1 MFSRRVPGSFE
12 TNALSRALRDARA
25 AGRTIHDLTLS
36 NPTKAGFTY
45 PAALLAPLGA
55 PAALTYDPSALG
67 LPAARE
73 AVARDYARRGLHVPA
88 DRIVLT
94 SSTSEAYSLLFKVLC
109 AASGD
114 AVLTP
119 VPSYPLFEHLT
130 RLDGV
135 VPVPYAL
142 EYHGRWVVDARSVH
156 AAWSDAT
163 RAVLA
168 VSPNNPT
175 GSMLA
180 AEDWSVLESLCADRR
195 AALIVDEVF
204 ADYPLPGAVE
214 HAAATP
220 QAAATSLT
228 FRLGGLSKSAGLPQV
243 KVGWIAVDGPADQVV
258 GALERLEFVCDAY
271 LSVSTPA
278 QMALAAL
285 IEAGAGVR
293 EQIKTRIQRNYRV
306 LAQAAAAYPSVDV
319 LRADAGWS
327 AVVRVPS
334 PRSEEEIVLD
344 LLERDRVLVHPGFFF
359 DFPHEAFLVLSLLP
373 PEREFANALSRLLER
388 VA

>member
-1 MFSRRVPGSFE
+1 MFSRRVPASLE

-25 AGRTIHDLTLS
+25 AGATIQDLTLS

-45 PAALLAPLGA
+45 SPSLLAPLAA
-55 PAALTYDPSALG
+55 PASLTYEPSSLG
-67 LPAARE
+67 LAAARE
-73 AVARDYARRGLHVPA
+73 AVARDYARRGLQVPA

-94 SSTSEAYSLLFKVLC
+94 ASTSEAYSLLFKVLC

-119 VPSYPLFEHLT
+119 APSYPLFEHLT

-135 VPVPYAL
+135 TPVPYAL
-142 EYHGRWVVDARSVH
+142 EYHGRWVLDTRSVD

-175 GSMLA
+175 GSVLG
-180 AEDWSVLESLCADRR
+180 AEDWRVLESLCAGRG

-204 ADYPLPGAVE
+204 ADYPLHEGAGSAGAPRQG
-214 HAAATP
+214 AAAG
-220 QAAATSLT
+220 LT

-243 KVGWIAVDGPADQVV
+243 KVGWIAVDGPAEQVA

-278 QMALAAL
+278 QMALPAL

-293 EQIKTRIQRNYRV
+293 EQIKSRIRRNYRILEEAV
-306 LAQAAAAYPSVDV
+306 AAHPTID
-319 LRADAGWS
+319 LLQADAGWS

-334 PRSEEEIVLD
+334 HRSEEEIVLE
-344 LLERDRVLVHPGFFF
+344 LLERDRILVHPGFFF

-373 PEREFANALSRLLER
+373 REPEFDDALSRLLER

>member
-1 MFSRRVPGSFE
+1 MFSRRVPVSFE
-12 TNALSRALRDARA
+12 TNAISRALRDARA
-25 AGRTIHDLTLS
+25 AGGPIRDLTLS

-45 PAALLAPLGA
+45 SPALLTPLA
-55 PAALTYDPSALG
+55 AAAALTYDASPLG

-73 AVARDYARRGLHVPA
+73 AVARDYARRGLTVPA
-88 DRIVLT
+88 HRTVLT

-109 AASGD
+109 APSGD

-119 VPSYPLFEHLT
+119 APSYPLFEHLT

-135 VPVPYAL
+135 APVPYAL
-142 EYHGRWVVDARSVH
+142 EYHGRWMVDAGSVH

-175 GSMLA
+175 GSLLGG
-180 AEDWSVLESLCADRR
+180 EDWRLLESLCAARG
-195 AALIVDEVF
+195 AALILDEVF
-204 ADYPLPGAVE
+204 ADYPLQGAAGHVVQ
-214 HAAATP
+214 P
-220 QAAATSLT
+220 QQGATSCLT

-243 KVGWIAVDGPADQVV
+243 KVGWIAVDGPDDQVAA
-258 GALERLEFVCDAY
+258 ALERLEFVCDAY

-278 QMALAAL
+278 QIALGDL
-285 IEAGAGVR
+285 IDAGGAVR
-293 EQIKTRIQRNYRV
+293 GQIRTRTQRNYRV
-306 LAQAAAAYPSVDV
+306 LQQAAAAYPTVAV
-319 LRADAGWS
+319 LQADAGWS
-327 AVVRVPS
+327 VVMRVPS
-334 PRSEEEIVLD
+334 NRPEEQIVLE
-344 LLERDRVLVHPGFFF
+344 LLEQDRILVHPGFFF

-373 PEREFANALSRLLER
+373 PESEFAEAVPRLLER